1 MTETERFI
9 RVVRAFAMVAMSVV
23 IVLLWGHVAFGWFK
37 NGYSS
42 ASWYYPLVIS
52 LEVFYLLVQVWII
65 RLRRSAS

>member
-1 MTETERFI
+1 
-9 RVVRAFAMVAMSVV
+9 MVAMSVV